1 MSHKV
6 TYITLNDMEFY
17 AYHGCYAEEQAIG
30 NHFTVQLRLGY
41 DASRAAVSDRIE
53 DALNY
58 VEVYDAIH
66 EEMQQTSHLLEHV
79 AARMLSR
86 LMRQFPQ
93 ICLAEVTVRKHN
105 PPMQLPVH
113 DVAVTM
119 QTQRE

>member
-1 MSHKV
+1 MKPE
-6 TYITLNDMEFY
+6 TAYITLNDMEFY
-17 AYHGCYAEEQAIG
+17 AYHGCYAEEQTIG

-41 DASRAAVSDRIE
+41 DASVAAGSDRIE

-58 VEVYDAIH
+58 VEVYNAVH

-79 AARMLSR
+79 ASRMLRR
-86 LMRQFPQ
+86 LMQQFPQ
-93 ICLAEVTVRKHN
+93 ILSAEVTVRKHN

-119 QTQRE
+119 QMERE